1 MPDNEKVVDSL
12 VTGIVSKCEDWSQ
25 ARDNDHKSDWEYA
38 WRIWYGQH
46 SEKDKERQSER
57 SKYISPDTQSAIE
70 AAGAEIEEALFGRES
85 WVDMGEA
92 NLTTVVS
99 DDMADQTGNFSEAI
113 LLGAIYGTG
122 IIKSVIKGSSLH
134 PKQTVVAIDAPSF
147 ILEPGAMNVDEAYG
161 CAHEVLI
168 SRHLIDQ
175 GIADGIYRNVTLEP
189 WADTIPSPDPTKSRL
204 HVDTDEIHIYE
215 WHGLAP
221 ARDVK
226 RWARNRQVPEGI
238 GDDKL
243 VEAIITIAN
252 KAEVLRAEYNP
263 GARALAAF
271 QFERNPK
278 NFWGRG
284 IPHRTKWP
292 QRGIDTEMRARQ
304 DSLAFSTFPMTLASA
319 QAVPRNADFSIRPGR
334 MFVVNSGGPVRDAME
349 VLKFPPP
356 DPQTYAHTGELS
368 KKLEVASGQMMNGVS
383 LGEGDIS
390 RTGSGVAS
398 MFMGSQI
405 RRISRTIRN
414 IEDQMMV
421 PFLRGYVERM
431 ARINPNK
438 YQMPP
443 DGAKIKVLSGLGI
456 MAREFEVTQLTQVL
470 AMIPDGPVKLL
481 LARVILENSPMIEKA
496 QVMSLVN
503 FSIEQELTQ
512 KEEPP
517 TPADE
522 VAVARLEFEHQS
534 LQANT
539 QIKMAEIQ
547 QRDKEAMMMHERE
560 LVRIATEQD
569 RIESDAVER
578 DSKALLNIA
587 KAEGEEVGRQ
597 LELYRDELELLRED
611 NSERSAPVDD
621 VAINASGSDIDDS
634 SDSVGGGN
642 RGVEA
647 LLQEVLAAVSALS
660 QPKGKQ
666 GLKIERDAQGL
677 IQSVNGRRA
686 SRNEQGLIVGI
697 E

>member
-1 MPDNEKVVDSL
+1 MPDNEKTVDSL
-12 VTGIVSKCEDWSQ
+12 VTSIVTKCEDWSQ
-25 ARDNDHKSDWEYA
+25 ARDNEHMAEWEYA

-85 WVDMGEA
+85 WVDMGDPQ
-92 NLTTVVS
+92 LTTTVS

-113 LLGAIYGTG
+113 LLGGIYGTG
-122 IIKSVIKGSSLH
+122 IVKGVIKGSSLH
-134 PKQTVVAIDAPSF
+134 PKQTVVAIEPFAF
-147 ILEPGAMNVDEAYG
+147 IPEPGPDKISDMYG
-161 CAHEVLI
+161 CAHEFLS
-168 SRHLIDQ
+168 SRHLIEQ
-175 GIADGIYRNVTLEP
+175 GIADGIYRKVRLEP
-189 WADTIPSPDPTKSRL
+189 WADIIQTPDPTKSRL
-204 HVDTDEIHIYE
+204 HVDTDEIHVYE
-215 WHGLAP
+215 WHGLVP
-221 ARDVK
+221 ARDLK
-226 RWARNRQVPEGI
+226 RWARNRQVPDGI

-243 VEAIITIAN
+243 VEAIVTIAN
-252 KAEVLRAEYNP
+252 KSEVLRAEYNP
-263 GARALAAF
+263 GARSLAAF

-304 DSLAFSTFPMTLASA
+304 DSLGFSTFPMMMASA
-319 QAVPRNADFSIRPGR
+319 QALPRNADFSVRPGR
-334 MFVVNSGGPVRDAME
+334 VFAVNTGGPVRDAMQI
-349 VLKFPPP
+349 LQFPPP

-405 RRISRTIRN
+405 RRIARTIRN
-414 IEDQMMV
+414 IEDQMMI

-431 ARINPNK
+431 ARISPSK
-438 YQMPP
+438 YQLPP
-443 DGAKIKVLSGLGI
+443 EGKKIKVLSGLGI

-503 FSIEQELTQ
+503 FAIQQELTE
-512 KEEPP
+512 KEEAP

-522 VAVARLEFEHQS
+522 VAVARLQFDQEA
-534 LQANT
+534 LQMNM
-539 QIKMAEIQ
+539 QVKMAEIQ
-547 QRDKEAMMMHERE
+547 QKQEEAQLHHERE

-569 RIESDAVER
+569 RIEADAVER

-587 KAEGEEVGRQ
+587 KAEAEEVGQ
-597 LELYRDELELLRED
+597 QMELYKSELELLRQEND
-611 NSERSAPVDD
+611 SNRAPVDASLSIGGD
-621 VAINASGSDIDDS
+621 AAPVSSGDGGGDIQAMLEQILSRLDQGGKKPAQKKDSGSVKID
-634 SDSVGGGN
+634 
-642 RGVEA
+642 
-647 LLQEVLAAVSALS
+647 
-660 QPKGKQ
+660 
-666 GLKIERDAQGL
+666 RDAQGL
-677 IQSVNGRRA
+677 ISAVNGRPTR
-686 SRNEQGLIVGI
+686 RNAQGLIVGI
-697 E
+697 D